1 MASCSKLP
9 VGSGT
14 ATARPA
20 ASLHPAPSSSSP
32 SSIHRRGRVRPRVI
46 EPALAAAATCAR
58 TLGARDVSCI
68 LHAASGARR
77 GGQKVANSGVGLKRV
92 FRFAVPARILSRLCC
107 TVAFI
112 LLRVCMFRE
121 MPLYASRAQH
131 TSCAK
136 AFARQRAGVP
146 IARELR
152 APLPSRRARTRESRK
167 KRKKNGEMPIFW
179 KMYMNMCA
187 SGRCLRYAFC
197 WLLKEEQGRQETAIL
212 EYVLFQGSS
221 LSL

>member
-1 MASCSKLP
+1 MAADTAWSSRS
-9 VGSGT
+9 SGT
-14 ATARPA
+14 ATRSRRLGLVLRPRSSWRLFCV
-20 ASLHPAPSSSSP
+20 SLHPPQV
-32 SSIHRRGRVRPRVI
+32 HRRGRVRPRVI
-46 EPALAAAATCAR
+46 EPALPLAAAATCAR

-152 APLPSRRARTRESRK
+152 APLPSRRARTRESRERK
-167 KRKKNGEMPIFW
+167 EKRTERCLFF
-179 KMYMNMCA
+179 
-187 SGRCLRYAFC
+187 GRC
-197 WLLKEEQGRQETAIL
+197 I
-212 EYVLFQGSS
+212 
-221 LSL
+221 

>member
-14 ATARPA
+14 ATARPS

-32 SSIHRRGRVRPRVI
+32 SFIHRRGRVRPRVI
-46 EPALAAAATCAR
+46 EPALPLAAAATCAR

-167 KRKKNGEMPIFW
+167 KRRERRDAYF
-179 KMYMNMCA
+179 
-187 SGRCLRYAFC
+187 
-197 WLLKEEQGRQETAIL
+197 L
-212 EYVLFQGSS
+212 EDVYQYVC
-221 LSL
+221 